1 MGDFP
6 DDESIFRAFNQ
17 RRLDADSSAS
27 AYGSVLLLVVA
38 GLYVTLKALDA
49 LGYPLWY
56 KLRMALEKARNI
68 GLPAHPQANAL
79 PKDDETKM
87 QTGIL
92 SRTFGLNGSSLLQKG
107 VRGVAGALSKAP
119 SDIPPGLGNWDNS
132 CYQNSVIQGMASLPS
147 LREYLCEATSAYRS
161 LDVDTTNG
169 ALYDMLT
176 KLNDPTNH
184 GQSFWI
190 RGKLKSMSTFQ
201 QQDAQEYYSKIL
213 DAMDRELQQEVK
225 KRRPSDAWAAA
236 AKVAAQALD
245 ETPNELERSH
255 GSVNAEGEVE
265 DPEVQ
270 PRLSSNPLD
279 GLLAQRV
286 GCIKCGYVEGLQ
298 LIPFNCITV
307 SLGRGNTYD
316 IRECLDD
323 YTSLEHIEGVEC
335 AKCTLLKNKAA
346 LEHLADRGP
355 VYGERLKEVEDALEN
370 DDFDDKTL
378 VKKFKILKKN
388 WMQSTKSRQAVIARA
403 PKALVLHV
411 NRSIFDEMSGAMYKN
426 SANVSYPRT
435 LDLDNWCLG
444 GDVTGGQWPRDPTK
458 SMLGDVDAEPVTT
471 SFCQYR
477 LRAAVT
483 HYGSHG
489 NGHYVCYRPHAT
501 LPTSPSETDEKEV
514 EATGEQWWRF
524 SDDSVYAIPE
534 QQAHQGNIFMLFYER
549 VDVGRPNLHVTTE
562 EIRPIATAESDV
574 PLPSSDTLTSQRP
587 GEDGVATIPLSR
599 NKELLDQQLTLSL
612 DDDVGSSL
620 DNMPSASD
628 NAKNALGPNKPE
640 PKPART
646 VAPPLI
652 TAYPTPPES
661 PSVPTFDDTEL
672 SEVGSEDA
680 PSTQLTSDDEAAE
693 HGSSTFGSQT
703 ISADGPD
710 STFTVSKPTKRE
722 GGDRSFLPMAT
733 AA

>member
-1 MGDFP
+1 MGEIP
-6 DDESIFRAFNQ
+6 DDERVFRAFNQ
-17 RRLDADSSAS
+17 RRLDAESAAP
-27 AYGSVLLLVVA
+27 AYGSVLVLVIL
-38 GLYVTLKALDA
+38 GLYVAFKALDA
-49 LGYPLWY
+49 LGYPLSFE
-56 KLRMALEKARNI
+56 LRMALEKARSI
-68 GLPAHPQANAL
+68 GLSTRPSTSAL
-79 PKDDETKM
+79 PKDDDTKM
-87 QTGIL
+87 QSGIL

-119 SDIPPGLGNWDNS
+119 SDVPPGLGNWDNS

-147 LREYLCEATSAYRS
+147 LHEYLSEATTAYGN
-161 LDVDTTNG
+161 LDMDTTNG
-169 ALYDMLT
+169 ALYDMIT
-176 KLNDPTNH
+176 KLNDPSNH
-184 GQSFWI
+184 GQNFWI

-213 DAMDRELQQEVK
+213 DAMDKEVQQEVK

-236 AKVAAQALD
+236 AKIAVRALD
-245 ETPNELERSH
+245 ERPEEPANTND
-255 GSVNAEGEVE
+255 GFE
-265 DPEVQ
+265 DPKARA
-270 PRLSSNPLD
+270 RLSPNPLD

-298 LIPFNCITV
+298 LIPFNCVTV

-323 YTSLEHIEGVEC
+323 YTSLEQIEGVEC

-346 LEHLADRGP
+346 LTPLADRGP
-355 VYGERLKEVEDALEN
+355 VYAERLKEVEDALEN

-378 VKKFKILKKN
+378 VNKFKILKRN
-388 WMQSTKSRQAVIARA
+388 WTQSTKSRQAVIARA

-426 SANVSYPRT
+426 SANVSYPRV

-471 SFCQYR
+471 SLCQYR

-501 LPTSPSETDEKEV
+501 TPASPSETDNQEV
-514 EATGEQWWRF
+514 KATGEQWWRF
-524 SDDSVYAIPE
+524 SDDSVCAIPE

-549 VDVGRPNLHVTTE
+549 IDVGNPNHYVTTE
-562 EIRPIATAESDV
+562 EMHRIVPMESGT
-574 PLPSSDTLTSQRP
+574 PLPSSDIGMSLEP
-587 GEDGVATIPLSR
+587 GEGGAATVPLSD
-599 NKELLDQQLTLSL
+599 NHELLNDKLALSV
-612 DDDVGSSL
+612 DDDDESSRGNVAHSNDHKDDGL
-620 DNMPSASD
+620 ASAS
-628 NAKNALGPNKPE
+628 KPV
-640 PKPART
+640 ARLADI
-646 VAPPLI
+646 VAPPHT

-661 PSVPTFDDTEL
+661 PSGANFDDTKL

-680 PSTQLTSDDEAAE
+680 PSTQLTSDDETAE
-693 HGSSTFGSQT
+693 HSPSRFRS
-703 ISADGPD
+703 D
-710 STFTVSKPTKRE
+710 SKFTVRTALMRTASDFENRE
-722 GGDRSFLPMAT
+722 GGDRKSPAMVAAT
-733 AA
+733 